1 MSIIGMFKRLIFGAS
16 AEPREQIQSN
26 KTFRNEYAFSERDKL
41 VAQKCAAD
49 ALRVFTE
56 SLNIANNSKN
66 LSTRESR
73 LQIARN
79 TLIELKKMEKQ
90 FPFLHLENLQ
100 AVEASI
106 AGVEAE
112 TRELSR
118 AQNASSPAGKTVGE
132 LQSEPLSAWGNDDIA
147 KGLRFIATLQLRTPL
162 RVLLRDGEIHRD
174 INTAPP
180 KYAREMWEGIWVTK
194 TKTFHEMGI
203 DLPEWPESESA
214 SDIGYVLRREYLPFL
229 KAVREIVELD
239 EPIEKRIEKL
249 HDISKVD
256 KWKSYIERHGG
267 IEKIIRYFFAEF
279 VNRIPKAIQEILES
293 NISIEN
299 RIVKLREM
307 PVAGEWKL
315 YLDNHY
321 GIDAVIDSFF
331 PKFIDTIPK
340 LSLSQKDE
348 LSKMSLITPNLI
360 AAVPDKT
367 LLSIK
372 GIGKAKLK
380 TIRDYCA
387 GIRDNRDADRV
398 EYVIK

>member
-1 MSIIGMFKRLIFGAS
+1 MQDRVSYSSNTGKQLLIKHFEGDHVMSIIGMFKRLISGAS

-162 RVLLRDGEIHRD
+162 RVLLRDGEIH
-174 INTAPP
+174 
-180 KYAREMWEGIWVTK
+180 
-194 TKTFHEMGI
+194 
-203 DLPEWPESESA
+203 
-214 SDIGYVLRREYLPFL
+214 
-229 KAVREIVELD
+229 
-239 EPIEKRIEKL
+239 
-249 HDISKVD
+249 
-256 KWKSYIERHGG
+256 
-267 IEKIIRYFFAEF
+267 
-279 VNRIPKAIQEILES
+279 
-293 NISIEN
+293 
-299 RIVKLREM
+299 
-307 PVAGEWKL
+307 
-315 YLDNHY
+315 
-321 GIDAVIDSFF
+321 
-331 PKFIDTIPK
+331 
-340 LSLSQKDE
+340 
-348 LSKMSLITPNLI
+348 
-360 AAVPDKT
+360 
-367 LLSIK
+367 
-372 GIGKAKLK
+372 
-380 TIRDYCA
+380 
-387 GIRDNRDADRV
+387 
-398 EYVIK
+398 